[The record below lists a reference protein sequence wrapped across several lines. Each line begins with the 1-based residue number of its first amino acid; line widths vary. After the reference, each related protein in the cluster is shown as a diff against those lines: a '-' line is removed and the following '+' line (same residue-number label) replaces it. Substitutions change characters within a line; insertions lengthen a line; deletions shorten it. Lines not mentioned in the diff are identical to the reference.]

1 VFHYLVIYSGLF
13 VASLVNVLSVFA
25 LIIWNVVDM
34 AIKSRFLISTTLILL
49 LTGFFSWLSMR
60 VLAEDIIVSW
70 VARYAEKQIQYDKV
84 RTLLPLIQEVKLS
97 KEFAELESL
106 KAWAKYPFNEA
117 LKQQAL
123 SDTEDFRHRFSDKS
137 YFIALKG
144 NEHYYYSDGKEAPGI
159 DPYRYTLH
167 ESNLDD
173 AWFYQIM
180 AKKLNLHLN
189 VNPDVEL
196 GVIKLWS
203 DVLIRDGS
211 EVLGVV
217 GTGLDLSDFLHQ
229 MVEKQDIYSAIV
241 FTNNEGSIQLYQ
253 REELIDYSS
262 LTKQSQDKSQVFQL
276 LDDDQSRTQLKQSF
290 ESAKEDP
297 NHIKTSPVY
306 KDGVR
311 QLASV
316 VYIPEIDWFQVNFI
330 DINGFLPLT
339 EFSSLLI
346 VFFISLI
353 CALIVFYVLLTL
365 IVIKPLAELDLSI
378 RTLGKNRYRAP
389 KLNRFAGLEI
399 KKLVSHYHKISTSLL
414 EYQQEL
420 EEKVAERTK
429 ELSRIAKL
437 DPLTELYNRRGF
449 EVHMTEY
456 MQRWQ
461 KSRHSFGLINV
472 DVNHF
477 KSVNDLYGHAAGDLV
492 LRKIATYLTNVVG
505 DKGEV
510 ARWGG
515 DEFLI
520 LVKQNIDEDLVTI
533 SELIQSDR
541 ESLVIK
547 INEKNITIQ
556 FSVGSALVEG
566 NDTLESLLHRAD
578 SAMYEAKFGH

>member
-1 VFHYLVIYSGLF
+1 
-13 VASLVNVLSVFA
+13 
-25 LIIWNVVDM
+25 M

-70 VARYAEKQIQYDKV
+70 VERYAEKQIQYDKV

-106 KAWAKYPFNEA
+106 KAWAKHPFNDA

-123 SDTEDFRHRFSDKS
+123 YDTEAFRHRFSDKS

-144 NEHYYYSDGKEAPGI
+144 NEHYYYSDGKEASNL

-167 ESNLDD
+167 ESNPDD

-203 DVLIRDGS
+203 DVLIRNGDD
-211 EVLGVV
+211 VLGVV
-217 GTGLDLSDFLHQ
+217 GTGLDLSGFLRQ

-241 FTNNEGSIQLYQ
+241 FINNEGSIQLYQ

-262 LTKQSQDKSQVFQL
+262 LTKQSENKSLVFQL
-276 LDDDQSRTQLKQSF
+276 LDDEQSRMQLKQTLGM
-290 ESAKEDP
+290 AKEAP
-297 NHIKTSPVY
+297 NHVKTSPVY

-339 EFSSLLI
+339 EFSGLLV
-346 VFFISLI
+346 VFFISLV
-353 CALIVFYVLLTL
+353 CALIVFYLLLTL
-365 IVIKPLAELDLSI
+365 IVTKPLSELDLSI
-378 RTLGKNRYRAP
+378 GSLDKKQYRAP
-389 KLNRFAGLEI
+389 KLGRFAGLEI
-399 KKLVSHYHKISTSLL
+399 KKLVSHYQKMSTSLL
-414 EYQQEL
+414 EYQLEL
-420 EEKVAERTK
+420 ENKVAERT
-429 ELSRIAKL
+429 EALSRLAKL

-461 KSRHSFGLINV
+461 KNHHSFGLINV
-472 DVNHF
+472 DVNRF
-477 KSVNDLYGHAAGDLV
+477 KLVNDLHGHAAGDLV
-492 LRKIATYLTNVVG
+492 LQEIATYLTNVVG

-520 LVKQNIDEDLVTI
+520 LVKQNSDQDLVTI
-533 SELIQSDR
+533 SEQLQSDR
-541 ESLVIK
+541 ESLVIR
-547 INEKNITIQ
+547 INKQDITIQ
-556 FSVGSALVEG
+556 FSVGSALVED

-578 SAMYEAKFGH
+578 KAMYAVKFSNR

>member
-1 VFHYLVIYSGLF
+1 MEVS
-13 VASLVNVLSVFA
+13 VLSVFA
-25 LIIWNVVDM
+25 FIKWNIVDM
-34 AIKSRFLISTTLILL
+34 AIKSRFLISTTVILL

-70 VARYAEKQIQYDKV
+70 VGRYAEKQVQYDKV
-84 RTLLPLIQEVKLS
+84 RTLLPLIQEVTLS
-97 KEFAELESL
+97 KEFAELGSL
-106 KAWAKYPFNEA
+106 KAWAKQPFNEA

-123 SDTEDFRHRFSDKS
+123 QDTEAFRHRFSDKS

-144 NEHYYYSDGKEAPGI
+144 NEHYYYSDGKQTSNSEL
-159 DPYRYTLH
+159 YRYTLH
-167 ESNLDD
+167 QYNPDD

-180 AKKLNLHLN
+180 DKRLNLHLN

-196 GVIKLWS
+196 GLIKLWS
-203 DVLIRDGS
+203 DVLIRDGDDI
-211 EVLGVV
+211 LGVV
-217 GTGLDLSDFLHQ
+217 GTGLDLSNFLHQ
-229 MVEKQDIYSAIV
+229 MIEKQDIYSAIV
-241 FTNNEGSIQLYQ
+241 FTNKEGSIQLYQ
-253 REELIDYSS
+253 QEELIDYSS
-262 LTKQSQDKSQVFQL
+262 LTKQAQEKSLVFQL
-276 LDDDQSRTQLKQSF
+276 LDDSQSRTQLKQSF
-290 ESAKEDP
+290 ALAKESP
-297 NHIKTSPVY
+297 NRVNTAPVH

-330 DINGFLPLT
+330 DINGFLPIA
-339 EFSSLLI
+339 EFSGLLI
-346 VFFISLI
+346 VLFVSLV
-353 CALIVFYVLLTL
+353 CALIVFYVLLNL
-365 IVIKPLAELDLSI
+365 IVIKPLAELGQSI
-378 RTLGKNRYRAP
+378 RTLGENCYQPP
-389 KLNRFAGLEI
+389 KLSRFAGLEI
-399 KKLVSHYHKISTSLL
+399 KKLVFHYHKISTSLL

-429 ELSRIAKL
+429 ELNRIAKL

-449 EVHMTEY
+449 ELHLTEY

-461 KSRHSFGLINV
+461 QDHHTFGLINV

-492 LRKIATYLTNVVG
+492 LQKIAIYLTNIVG

-520 LVKQNIDEDLVTI
+520 LVKLDDYEDLVAI
-533 SELIQSDR
+533 SEQLQDGR

-547 INEKNITIQ
+547 VNEQNITIR
-556 FSVGSALVEG
+556 FSVGSALVEEG
-566 NDTLESLLHRAD
+566 DTLESLLHRAD
-578 SAMYEAKFGH
+578 NAMYAVKFNRQ

>member
-1 VFHYLVIYSGLF
+1 
-13 VASLVNVLSVFA
+13 
-25 LIIWNVVDM
+25 M
-34 AIKSRFLISTTLILL
+34 AIKSRFLISTALILL

-70 VARYAEKQIQYDKV
+70 VERYAEKQIQYDKV
-84 RTLLPLIQEVKLS
+84 RTLLPLIQEVNRS

-106 KAWAKYPFNEA
+106 KAWAKHPFNEA

-123 SDTEDFRHRFSDKS
+123 EDTEAFRHRFSDKS

-144 NEHYYYSDGKEAPGI
+144 NEHYYYSDGKESPNS
-159 DPYRYTLH
+159 DLYRYTLH
-167 ESNLDD
+167 ESNPDN

-180 AKKLNLHLN
+180 AKKLDLHLN

-203 DVLIRDGS
+203 DVLIRDGDDI
-211 EVLGVV
+211 LGVV
-217 GTGLDLSDFLHQ
+217 GTGLDLSGFLRQ

-262 LTKQSQDKSQVFQL
+262 LTKQSPNKSQVFQL
-276 LDDDQSRTQLKQSF
+276 LDDEQSRTQLKQTLAL
-290 ESAKEDP
+290 AKESP
-297 NHIKTSPVY
+297 SHVKTSSVN

-311 QLASV
+311 QLASI

-339 EFSSLLI
+339 EFSSLLV
-346 VFFISLI
+346 VFFISLV
-353 CALIVFYVLLTL
+353 CALIVFYLLLTL
-365 IVIKPLAELDLSI
+365 IVTKPLAELDLSI
-378 RTLGKNRYRAP
+378 GSLDKKQYRAP
-389 KLNRFAGLEI
+389 KLGRFAGLEI
-399 KKLVSHYHKISTSLL
+399 KKLVSHYQKMSTSLL
-414 EYQQEL
+414 EYQLEL
-420 EEKVAERTK
+420 ENKVAERT
-429 ELSRIAKL
+429 EALSRLAKL

-461 KSRHSFGLINV
+461 KNHHSFGLINV
-472 DVNHF
+472 DVNRF
-477 KSVNDLYGHAAGDLV
+477 KSVNDLYGHAAGDRV
-492 LRKIATYLTNVVG
+492 LQEIANYLLETVG
-505 DKGEV
+505 DRGEV

-520 LVKQNIDEDLVTI
+520 LVKQDRAQDLASI
-533 SELIQSDR
+533 SEKLQDDR

-547 INEKNITIQ
+547 MDEQSVTIQ

-578 SAMYEAKFGH
+578 SAMYAAKFDSR

>member
-1 VFHYLVIYSGLF
+1 
-13 VASLVNVLSVFA
+13 
-25 LIIWNVVDM
+25 M
-34 AIKSRFLISTTLILL
+34 TIKSRFLISTALVLI

-60 VLAEDIIVSW
+60 VLTEGIVVSW
-70 VARYAEKQIQYDKV
+70 VERYAEKQVQYDKV
-84 RTLLPLIQEVKLS
+84 RTLLPLIQEVNLS

-106 KAWAKYPFNEA
+106 KSWAQHPFNEA

-123 SDTEDFRHRFSDKS
+123 KDAEEFRHRFSDKS

-144 NEHYYYSDGKEAPGI
+144 NEHYYYSDGKGAPNL

-167 ESNLDD
+167 ESNPDD
-173 AWFYQIM
+173 TWFYQIM
-180 AKKLNLHLN
+180 EKKLNLHLN

-196 GVIKLWS
+196 GVVKLWS
-203 DVLIRDGS
+203 DVLIRDGDD
-211 EVLGVV
+211 VLGVV
-217 GTGLDLSDFLHQ
+217 GTGVDLSVFLQQ
-229 MVEKQDIYSAIV
+229 MIEKQDIYSSIV

-262 LTKQSQDKSQVFQL
+262 LTKQSQNKSLVFQL
-276 LDDDQSRTQLKQSF
+276 LDDEPSRTQLKQTLRL
-290 ESAKEDP
+290 AKEAP
-297 NHIKTSPVY
+297 NHVKTSPMY

-346 VFFISLI
+346 VFFISLV
-353 CALIVFYVLLTL
+353 CALIVFYLLLTL
-365 IVIKPLAELDLSI
+365 IVTKPLVELDLSI
-378 RTLGKNRYRAP
+378 GSLDKKQYRVP
-389 KLNRFAGLEI
+389 KLSRFAGLEI
-399 KKLVSHYHKISTSLL
+399 KNLVFHYQKMSTSLL
-414 EYQQEL
+414 EYQHEL
-420 EEKVAERTK
+420 ENKVAERTK
-429 ELSRIAKL
+429 ALSRLAKL

-449 EVHMTEY
+449 EAHMTEY

-461 KSRHSFGLINV
+461 QDHHPFGLINV

-492 LRKIATYLTNVVG
+492 LQKISTYLNNIVG

-520 LVKQNIDEDLVTI
+520 LVKQDNDQDLVTI
-533 SELIQSDR
+533 SEQLQDDR
-541 ESLVIK
+541 ESLDIQ
-547 INEKNITIQ
+547 IGEQSITVQ
-556 FSVGSALVEG
+556 FSVGCALVEG

-578 SAMYEAKFGH
+578 DAMYAVKFNNR